1 MSAITNKF
9 LALAIVGFALIAVL
23 GCQAESTAE
32 STPVPASSA
41 TTPSAAISTS
51 TANTKNTNQLRM
63 LIDGVEWQFN
73 QELLGGL
80 NPISEQPELI
90 ISGSRGPNDA
100 SEQTFTLIIRGA
112 DKPGSYHVK
121 SGDKSGSVA
130 QISGLSEQE
139 FLAGNMM
146 PFDLRVEVI
155 ELSRAPNRMVA
166 RFEGSLQSNTGRT
179 LQISK
184 GHFSFQE

>member
-1 MSAITNKF
+1 MSTF
-9 LALAIVGFALIAVL
+9 TQSLARASLSLSLIALL
-23 GCQAESTAE
+23 GCQAENTNTPAPNGRITPAAAIPASQAE
-32 STPVPASSA
+32 S
-41 TTPSAAISTS
+41 
-51 TANTKNTNQLRM
+51 NQLSMR
-63 LIDGVEWQFN
+63 IDGVPWQFD
-73 QELLGGL
+73 QDLLGGI
-80 NPISEQPELI
+80 NPISEKPELI

-112 DKPGSYHVK
+112 DKPGSYRVL
-121 SGDKSGSVA
+121 SGDPSGSTV

-146 PFDLRVEVI
+146 PFDLRVEVT
-155 ELSRAPNRMVA
+155 ELSEAPNRMVA

-179 LQISK
+179 LQISQ